1 MEEIEKINQRNLFAI
16 AFKPET
22 FTNMKKLFF
31 FIVFFAA
38 AQLHAQQRKPNIVF
52 ILADDLGIGDIGPY
66 GQQKISTPNL
76 DKLAANGM
84 KFTNFYAGT
93 SVCAPSRSSLM
104 TGQHTGRTFIRGNKE
119 MEPEGQYPLADSI
132 RTFAM
137 ILQENGYK
145 TGAFGKWGLGMVGTS
160 GDPNRKGFDE
170 FYGYNCQRQSHRYFP
185 THLWHNDKRVELE
198 GNDLTQMAT
207 YAPALIQ
214 QQTLAFIDANKDEP
228 FFLFVPTVLPH
239 AELTG
244 PDDEFFKKYENAF
257 EEKPHKGNDYGPQAT
272 IPGYASVA
280 KPRATFAAMV
290 SRMDHYVG
298 EIISRLEQLGL
309 ADNTIIIF
317 SSDNGAHREGGA
329 DPEFFNST
337 AGLKG
342 FKRDLYEGGIRTPLL
357 VSWNNHIAK
366 NSASDHVSA
375 FWDILPT
382 IKEIIAD
389 PKAEKTDGI
398 SMLPNLLNKGKQ
410 KKHNQLYWEF
420 HEDGGRQA
428 LIHKNYKLI
437 KFKVRDPKN
446 SYYELYDLARDPQEK
461 NPIKNDKI
469 EYKLR
474 KLIERE
480 HVESTIFPL
489 ISQTN

>member
-1 MEEIEKINQRNLFAI
+1 
-16 AFKPET
+16 
-22 FTNMKKLFF
+22 MKKLLLFLLLTT
-31 FIVFFAA
+31 IIQV
-38 AQLHAQQRKPNIVF
+38 QAQQKPNIVL

-76 DKLAANGM
+76 DKLAAAGM
-84 KFTNFYAGT
+84 KFSNFYAGT

-104 TGQHTGRTFIRGNKE
+104 TGQHTGHTYVRGNKE
-119 MEPEGQYPLADSI
+119 IEPEGQEPLADSI

-137 ILQENGYK
+137 ILQEHGYK

-198 GNDLTQMAT
+198 GNDLTKMAT
-207 YAPALIQ
+207 YAPELIQ
-214 QQTLAFIDANKDEP
+214 EQTLAFLDKNKDQP

-244 PDDEFFKKYENAF
+244 PEDEFFKKYEHSF
-257 EEKPHKGNDYGPQAT
+257 TEKPHKGNDYGPNAT
-272 IPGYASVA
+272 VPGYASVA

-298 EIISRLEQLGL
+298 EIMDKLAQLGL
-309 ADNTIIIF
+309 TENTIIIF
-317 SSDNGAHREGGA
+317 TSDNGAHREGGA
-329 DPEFFNST
+329 DPIFFNST

-342 FKRDLYEGGIRTPLL
+342 FKRDLYEGGIRTPMI
-357 VSWNNHIAK
+357 VKWKGKVAA
-366 NSASDHVSA
+366 NSTSDHVSA

-382 IKEIIAD
+382 VQAIVGDKKTEN
-389 PKAEKTDGI
+389 TDGI
-398 SMLPNLLNKGKQ
+398 SMLPTLLDKGKQ
-410 KKHNQLYWEF
+410 QQHDQLYWEF

-428 LIHKNYKLI
+428 VRYKNYKLI
-437 KFKVRDPKN
+437 KFKVKDPKN
-446 SYYELYDLARDPQEK
+446 SYFELYDLEKDPQEK
-461 NPIKNDKI
+461 NPIKN
-469 EYKLR
+469 EKLSKKLL
-474 KLIERE
+474 KLIETE
-480 HVESTIFPL
+480 HVESAIFPL
-489 ISQTN
+489 LR